1 MYMIRM
7 REHTASII
15 TNNLCQFDDGESDFS
30 GPSELALPRHS
41 LRNQHAVTPTP
52 ATEQSRQGHRMWRLR
67 VLRKYKNFEDVKMED
82 VSAELDVRLEKLK
95 QMCAFA
101 STDS

>member
-1 MYMIRM
+1 M
-7 REHTASII
+7 
-15 TNNLCQFDDGESDFS
+15 NGGSDFS
-30 GPSELALPRHS
+30 GPSGLALPRHS

-67 VLRKYKNFEDVKMED
+67 VLRKYKNFEDAKVED

>member
-1 MYMIRM
+1 M
-7 REHTASII
+7 
-15 TNNLCQFDDGESDFS
+15 NGGSDFS

-67 VLRKYKNFEDVKMED
+67 VLRKYKSHPRRSSLRRKYKNFEDAKVED